1 MRRMFSAS
9 LLAVS
14 VLVVSFLALAG
25 SPAAQQFGKDSEN
38 ILSLRERAEL
48 MQKWWEWRRENVIPE
63 IMREQGIDMWIV
75 RDDEGELFFNN
86 ESPVYVSLLPANF
99 EGMTLASQ
107 HVRPGSQRTP
117 WFMVFSDN
125 GNEIEYIEPRTYEDI
140 AALVS
145 DRDPQRIAIAEFD
158 NDRMMAALGET
169 YSARAVS
176 SWTVGVRW
184 LETMT
189 PEQISVYRH
198 VQGVANEIIA
208 EGFSNQVIIPDV
220 TTTDD
225 LNWWFR
231 HRALELGLEYE
242 NHPTI
247 TVQRRP
253 ELIAKYDDPPEQF
266 RRGRTSNGK
275 SVTIRRGDVVSCDAD
290 IMLLGLTTDSHQHAY
305 VLLEGE
311 SDVPEA
317 MKEGLLKV
325 NRIQDL
331 FAKEF
336 VIGRTGKEIVTAAEA
351 IVPEEGIIE
360 TELGFH
366 PPPTFNRRYLVGGFM
381 FPTKP
386 YVAGMT
392 SGEGYYPTSI
402 VGNHH
407 KLYVDTLYAFEPHTR
422 VAVPGWGPD
431 GIELGIGQIAVMTPE
446 GLRYLDRPQESEW
459 HVIK

>member
-1 MRRMFSAS
+1 MRYTPTQS
-9 LLAVS
+9 LLTTLALF
-14 VLVVSFLALAG
+14 VLVLVSAG
-25 SPAAQQFGKDSEN
+25 STAGQQIGKDVDN

-48 MQKWWEWRRENVIPE
+48 MQKWWEWRRENVIPD
-63 IMREQGIDMWIV
+63 IMREQGVDMWIV
-75 RDDEGELFFNN
+75 RDNEGELFFNN
-86 ESPVYVSLLPANF
+86 ESPVYVSLLPANY

-107 HVRPGSQRTP
+107 HERPGSQRTP
-117 WFMVFSDN
+117 WFLAFYDN
-125 GNEIEYIEPRTYEDI
+125 GSEIEYIEPHTYEDI
-140 AALVS
+140 TAMVAG
-145 DRDPQRIAIAEFD
+145 RDPQVIAIADFD
-158 NDRMMAALGET
+158 NDRMLAALGAE
-169 YSARAVS
+169 YAARAVS
-176 SWTVGVRW
+176 SWTIGVRW

-208 EGFSNQVIIPDV
+208 EGFSNSVITPDV

-231 HRALELGLEYE
+231 HRMLELGLEYE
-242 NHPTI
+242 NHPSI
-247 TVQRRP
+247 VVQRRP
-253 ELIAKYDDPPEQF
+253 ELIAKYDDPPEYF

-275 SVTIRRGDVVSCDAD
+275 NVTIRRGDVVSCDTD

-317 MKEGLLKV
+317 MKEGLRKV

-336 VIGRTGKEIVTAAEA
+336 VLGRTGKEIVEAAEA

-422 VAVPGWGPD
+422 VAVPGWGPE
-431 GIELGIGQIAVMTPE
+431 GIELGIGQITVMTPD

>member
-1 MRRMFSAS
+1 MKRTAITS
-9 LLAVS
+9 LLTAS
-14 VLVVSFLALAG
+14 VLLVLLLASAG
-25 SPAAQQFGKDSEN
+25 SPAAQQVGKDTEN

-48 MQKWWEWRRENVIPE
+48 TQKWWEWRRENVIPE

-86 ESPVYVSLLPANF
+86 ESPVYVSLLPANY

-117 WFMVFSDN
+117 WFMVFYDN
-125 GNEIEYIEPRTYEDI
+125 GSEIEYIEPHTYDDI
-140 AALVS
+140 SALFS
-145 DRDPQRIAIAEFD
+145 GRDPQVIAIADFA
-158 NDRMMAALGET
+158 NDRMLAALGEK
-169 YSARAVS
+169 YAARTVS
-176 SWTVGVRW
+176 SWTIGVRW

-208 EGFSNQVIIPDV
+208 EGFSNSVITPDV

-231 HRALELGLEYE
+231 HRMLELGMEYE
-242 NHPTI
+242 NHPSI
-247 TVQRRP
+247 VVQRRP
-253 ELIAKYDDPPEQF
+253 ELIAKYDDPPEYF
-266 RRGRTSNGK
+266 RNGRTSNGMN
-275 SVTIRRGDVVSCDAD
+275 VTIRRGDVVSCDTD

-311 SDVPEA
+311 SDVPDA
-317 MKEGLLKV
+317 MKEGLRKV

-336 VIGRTGKEIVTAAEA
+336 ILGRTGKEIVEAAEA

-366 PPPTFNRRYLVGGFM
+366 PPPTFIRRYLVGGFM

-407 KLYVDTLYAFEPHTR
+407 KLFVDTLYAFEPHTR
-422 VAVPGWGPD
+422 VAVPGWGPS
-431 GIELGIGQIAVMTPE
+431 GIELGIGQIAIMTPD

-459 HVIK
+459 HVVK

>member
-1 MRRMFSAS
+1 MKRTATFV
-9 LLAVS
+9 LLAASILS
-14 VLVVSFLALAG
+14 VVMLSFTG
-25 SPAAQQFGKDSEN
+25 SPAAQQVGKDTEN

-86 ESPVYVSLLPANF
+86 ESPVYVSLLPANY
-99 EGMTLASQ
+99 EGMTFASQ
-107 HVRPGSQRTP
+107 HERPGSQRTP
-117 WFMVFSDN
+117 WFMAFFDTGS
-125 GNEIEYIEPRTYEDI
+125 EIEYIEPRTYEDV
-140 AALVS
+140 AAMVS
-145 DRDPQRIAIAEFD
+145 ERDPQVVAIADFD
-158 NDRMMAALGET
+158 NDRMLAALGEK
-169 YSARAVS
+169 YAARAVS
-176 SWTVGVRW
+176 SWTIGVRW

-208 EGFSNQVIIPDV
+208 EGFSNSVITPDV

-231 HRALELGLEYE
+231 HRMLELGMEYE
-242 NHPTI
+242 NHPSI
-247 TVQRRP
+247 VVQRRP
-253 ELIAKYDDPPEQF
+253 ELIARYDDPPEYF

-275 SVTIRRGDVVSCDAD
+275 NVTIRRGDVVSCDTD

-317 MKEGLLKV
+317 MKEGLRKV

-331 FAKEF
+331 FAEEF
-336 VIGRTGKEIVTAAEA
+336 VLGRTGKEIVEAAEA
-351 IVPEEGIIE
+351 IVPEDGIIE

-407 KLYVDTLYAFEPHTR
+407 KLYVNTLYAFEPHTR

-431 GIELGIGQIAVMTPE
+431 GIELGIGQIAVMTPD